1 MQATVR
7 RSGVFPRWI
16 GKARHARLSRFGQS
30 VADLFE
36 ESAIMKKVLLAAAL
50 TAVCGVAAAQG
61 YAGALIGLGKL
72 NADCAGAASCDT
84 SDTAFKLYGG
94 YEVAPDISVEFG
106 YTDFGTYTTT
116 GGLYNN
122 IDISAISVAAAFR
135 GNLAQDLTGV
145 ARLGLAS
152 VKSEWDKTNA
162 GSKSKIGI
170 YAGLGLEY
178 NMTTD
183 IKLTGAFDLTNG
195 EVNGDSGAV
204 YLFGV
209 GAQVG
214 F

>member
-1 MQATVR
+1 MQATIR
-7 RSGVFPRWI
+7 RYGVFPRWI
-16 GKARHARLSRFGQS
+16 GKARRARLSRFGQS

-72 NADCAGAASCDT
+72 NADCTGSSCDT

-106 YTDFGTYTTT
+106 YTDFGTYKLT
-116 GGLYNN
+116 GTYNN
-122 IDISAISVAAAFR
+122 VDISAISVSAAFR

-152 VKSEWDKTNA
+152 VKSEWDLTNP

-195 EVNGDSGAV
+195 EVNGDTGAV